1 VSFALIFASLTTSL
15 STDAGKMSQG
25 KDPTAGQMY
34 SGNMPDD
41 MEGSDLLALFVLD
54 DIPNEVRTLQ
64 IAMQEINIDTTTR

>member
-1 VSFALIFASLTTSL
+1 
-15 STDAGKMSQG
+15 
-25 KDPTAGQMY
+25 MY